1 MRKGEGTVA
10 QLANTNEARHVFVEH
25 LEAAHKLLKLAG
37 LAEAVGAV
45 QDLEKGF
52 EVNCF
57 WEGQSG
63 KGMKGR
69 GGQTV
74 GFDSAYE
81 LVYFAVG
88 GILPARTQK
97 IA

>member
-1 MRKGEGTVA
+1 MSTVEPPSHLRQLSTNTFVRKGEGTVA

-57 WEGQSG
+57 WEDQSG
-63 KGMKGR
+63 R
-69 GGQTV
+69 AGGV
-74 GFDSAYE
+74 
-81 LVYFAVG
+81 
-88 GILPARTQK
+88 R
-97 IA
+97 